1 MAKDEK
7 QPTPAGQ
14 PAVASP
20 EKTAAAKKDEGV
32 TLEKM
37 RKFVRGEITLAQL
50 ENMSRE
56 KLYDFAE
63 LGYSLFQSGKL
74 EEATR
79 IFEGL
84 VTYNPYD
91 AYFHSALGA
100 IYQKQK
106 MYEQALKQYD
116 LAIKLNPKDICSLTN
131 RGETYL
137 TLGKIKEAAND
148 LKIAVSLDPQQKD
161 PWAMR
166 SRALITAIQSALGKK
181 KAATPGQP
189 TSATPPSTKPS
200 GQK

>member
-7 QPTPAGQ
+7 QPKAGGK
-14 PAVASP
+14 P
-20 EKTAAAKKDEGV
+20 EAPGQAKTGPAKKEEGV

-106 MYEQALKQYD
+106 LYDQAIKQYD

-137 TLGKIKEAAND
+137 ILGKIKEAAAD
-148 LKIAVSLDPQQKD
+148 LKVAVSLDPQQKD

-181 KAATPGQP
+181 KGATQPAAP
-189 TSATPPSTKPS
+189 KPKTG